1 MEPVIYANFTFRHR
15 MSDGKTEE
23 RYSILASEFAA
34 GREK

>member
-1 MEPVIYANFTFRHR
+1 MQPVIYANFTFRNG
-15 MSDGKTEE
+15 MSDGKTDE